1 MNEDLSSPRP
11 NSGKPSTYQSQK
23 PSNSPDTSTDSSSRR
38 VGVYDRPDSPTVR
51 NRSMIGVILLLIAVA
66 FVIYFLFLF
75 LSSFDLFSVHYNTYR
90 DVV

>member
-1 MNEDLSSPRP
+1 MNEDLSSLRP

-75 LSSFDLFSVHYNTYR
+75 LSS
-90 DVV
+90 

>member
-23 PSNSPDTSTDSSSRR
+23 PSNSLDTSTDSSSRR
-38 VGVYDRPDSPTVR
+38 VGVYDRPDSSTVQS
-51 NRSMIGVILLLIAVA
+51 RSMVGMILLLIAVA

-75 LSSFDLFSVHYNTYR
+75 LSS
-90 DVV
+90 